1 MKNVSN
7 FTEDRIT
14 TLGNEQVSSTEEIV
28 KPIQV
33 IALSNQ
39 ITKQSLKQEESES
52 PLKINFTPIL
62 EENREESP
70 DLSQRAKNSKFLV
83 SRQNSQASKS
93 NLLQVADSTSKFA
106 KKRRNS
112 VSNKNTIIL
121 TLQPKVS

>member
-39 ITKQSLKQEESES
+39 VTK
-52 PLKINFTPIL
+52 
-62 EENREESP
+62 
-70 DLSQRAKNSKFLV
+70 
-83 SRQNSQASKS
+83 
-93 NLLQVADSTSKFA
+93 
-106 KKRRNS
+106 
-112 VSNKNTIIL
+112 
-121 TLQPKVS
+121 